1 MVAATILQDINQLML
16 SLKEE
21 VVRLEVS
28 DGETYVSRKFSLI
41 SGASISLNS
50 DNDLAGMNVTFS
62 GKTAT
67 INHTGAADRVMTLT
81 LYGPR

>member
-1 MVAATILQDINQLML
+1 MAAATILQDINQLMP

-41 SGASISLNS
+41 SGAHISLNS

-67 INHTGAADRVMTLT
+67 INHTGSADRVMTLT

>member
-1 MVAATILQDINQLML
+1 MAAATVLQDVNQLMP
-16 SLKEE
+16 SMREE

-28 DGETYVSRKFSLI
+28 DGETYVSRKFSTIL
-41 SGASISLNS
+41 ATQLTLNS
-50 DNDLAGMNVTFS
+50 DNDINLNVTFS

-81 LYGPR
+81 LYGVR